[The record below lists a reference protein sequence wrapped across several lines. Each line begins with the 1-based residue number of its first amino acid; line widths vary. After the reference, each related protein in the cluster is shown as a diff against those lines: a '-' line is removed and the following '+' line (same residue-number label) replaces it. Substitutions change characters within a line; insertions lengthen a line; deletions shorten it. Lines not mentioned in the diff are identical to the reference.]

1 MQPFSLDIYTFLLPQ
16 IFPDMKTA
24 ATLMAMFLTPSVS
37 GFASYLNQLGGGN
50 GNLANQ
56 PESKVVQESQAYLS
70 SFGPSVPSPYVSTGP
85 GYVSVASFSEAYEP
99 TPLSA
104 FNLEKYSTPANAL
117 LLQYL
122 QHASHTMNP

>member
-1 MQPFSLDIYTFLLPQ
+1 
-16 IFPDMKTA
+16 MKIA
-24 ATLMAMFLTPSVS
+24 ATLMVMFLAPNVS

-50 GNLANQ
+50 GNLDHNFNQ

-70 SFGPSVPSPYVSTGP
+70 SFGSSVQNPYVSTGH
-85 GYVSVASFSEAYEP
+85 VSVASFSEAYEP

>member
-1 MQPFSLDIYTFLLPQ
+1 
-16 IFPDMKTA
+16 MKTA
-24 ATLMAMFLTPSVS
+24 ATLIAMFLTPSVS

-50 GNLANQ
+50 GNLDHNFNQ
-56 PESKVVQESQAYLS
+56 SESKVVQESQAHLS
-70 SFGPSVPSPYVSTGP
+70 SFGSSIPTPYVSNGH
-85 GYVSVASFSEAYEP
+85 VSVASFSEAYEP